1 MRSENVDNLHWEL
14 SLPLKEGSVGLHE
27 SVRLNVLDGNTTHF
41 VGIAGDTE
49 GLVEREVLKVLS
61 KASSVVGRG
70 CAW

>member
-41 VGIAGDTE
+41 VGM
-49 GLVEREVLKVLS
+49 
-61 KASSVVGRG
+61 
-70 CAW
+70 